1 MAANL
6 LIIWMSPLKIRFKAF
21 KIHSFHVV
29 VSRVG
34 LASLVPK
41 MAPNRTLFRYS
52 IAVFIAVCL
61 PIVATAFPTPAAGRR
76 RAPASAE
83 IRAIYLTGAM
93 AGSLHGRLLAG
104 KWRALGGNAV
114 VFDIKDWDGD
124 VSFNSPQPLA
134 HPNPYTYIRNL
145 AAWVGWLHAHGLYA
159 IARIALFKDARLAQ
173 AHPELAVHT
182 AQGGIWL
189 DRGHS
194 VWLDPSLPAV
204 QNYDLGLAAEAAR
217 AGADEIQFD
226 YVRFPVGGDQKT
238 CRFRYQ
244 NLNPRLRRTGVI
256 SEFLHHARKTL
267 HPYGVYISIDVF
279 GITAW
284 ARPADVLATGQDITA
299 LAHQADIICPMIY
312 PSHFFHHF
320 DHLANPADE
329 PGLLIHDALARF
341 NQRVR
346 NTPAVIRPWLQ
357 AFAWHTPIFS
367 PGYIETQVATARSL
381 HAKGF
386 MLWNAEN
393 RYVPAERAMRAM
405 AATPGKYFRGGF
417 PYPLPRMTA
426 ENAPRRGADR
436 ME

>member
-1 MAANL
+1 
-6 LIIWMSPLKIRFKAF
+6 
-21 KIHSFHVV
+21 
-29 VSRVG
+29 
-34 LASLVPK
+34 
-41 MAPNRTLFRYS
+41 
-52 IAVFIAVCL
+52 
-61 PIVATAFPTPAAGRR
+61 
-76 RAPASAE
+76 
-83 IRAIYLTGAM
+83 M

-145 AAWVGWLHAHGLYA
+145 PAWIGWLHAHGLYA

-204 QNYDLGLAAEAAR
+204 QNYDLGLAAEAAH

-329 PGLLIHDALARF
+329 PGLLIRDALARF